1 MYCSLGKAGSVVPKM
16 NLMEWNS
23 ELTDLLKITYPI
35 VQAPMLG
42 VTTPAMVAAVS
53 NAGGLGS
60 LPVGGLSPEVTRD
73 LIRQTKALTD
83 KPFAVN
89 LFVYN
94 IPNIKKLAADAMQQ
108 FLEKLAAEQ
117 QATVTK
123 TTPEA
128 FRFYSHSEQIP
139 VLLEEAVPVVSF
151 TFGVLDGP
159 SIKAFHDKGVVLI
172 GTATCLLEA
181 LILSGNGI
189 DIITAQGIEAGGHRG
204 TFVDNDTLPAI
215 GLLSLLSLIT
225 SQVKQPVL
233 AAGGI
238 MDGKAIKGV
247 LALGAAGVQ
256 MGTAFIAS
264 TESTAIPSYKAAIQ
278 QVSETDIVL
287 TRAVSGR
294 WARGIR
300 NKLITTIEQS
310 GIPIPV
316 YPVQGSLTAPLRAYG
331 QAQDNKEFIPMWA
344 GQAASKAK
352 AATTAEIFT
361 ALITQVSGG

>member
-1 MYCSLGKAGSVVPKM
+1 MDWG
-16 NLMEWNS
+16 ND
-23 ELTDLLKITYPI
+23 LTSLLKITYPI

-60 LPVGGLSPEVTRD
+60 LPVGGLSREVTRD

-94 IPNIKKLAADAMQQ
+94 IPNVKKAEADPMQVL
-108 FLEKLAAEQ
+108 LEKLAADHP
-117 QATVTK
+117 ATVAK
-123 TTPEA
+123 TTPES
-128 FRFYSHSEQIP
+128 FQFHSHSDQVP
-139 VLLEEAVPVVSF
+139 VLLEEKVPIVSF

-159 SIKAFHDKGVVLI
+159 SIKALHDKGIVLI

-189 DIITAQGIEAGGHRG
+189 DVITAQGIEAGGHRG

-238 MDGKAIKGV
+238 MDGKAIKAA
-247 LALGAAGVQ
+247 LALGASGVQ

-264 TESTAIPSYKAAIQ
+264 TESAASPSYKTAIQ
-278 QVSETDIVL
+278 QASETDIIL
-287 TRAVSGR
+287 TKAITGR

-300 NKLITTIEQS
+300 NKLITAVEQS
-310 GIPIPV
+310 GIAIPV

-331 QAQDNKEFIPMWA
+331 KAQNDKEFIAMWA
-344 GQAASKAK
+344 GQAAAKAK
-352 AATTAEIFT
+352 TATVADIFNQLIELAA
-361 ALITQVSGG
+361 SGH